1 MVNALRTFL
10 GTCVDNIT
18 VVNYSVKVTLSVSM
32 ELNGILEL
40 LDSREERM
48 HDSNLDY
55 EIMLRNMLT
64 MTRFIE
70 VLQRPHRLMKTE
82 RIAK

>member
-82 RIAK
+82 GLIK